1 MALLAALLDVIVPV
15 LVVAGVGALLGRA
28 FPLDQATIG
37 KVVLYALTPALCL
50 HTLLTTQVSGR
61 EGAQLIGA
69 YVGVV
74 ALALL
79 AGFALSP
86 GLPGRSRRAVAVAV
100 ALGNNGNMGLPISMF
115 ALGRMGLDQSVLIF
129 LASVVLTFVVAPAV
143 YGADGGL
150 RGTVRA
156 VLRLP
161 AIWAMAVALLVRNLG
176 VPVPVGLGRG
186 IELLSQATLP
196 VLLLA
201 LGVQLGASRGLT
213 ITRAI
218 ATAVLGRIVVIPVLA
233 VGLGWAI
240 GLPALPLQALVLA
253 SAMPTAVNAFILAQE
268 YEADV
273 ETVAGAVSLSTF
285 VSFGTVAI
293 VTALLPAVGTL
304 AR

>member
-1 MALLAALLDVIVPV
+1 
-15 LVVAGVGALLGRA
+15 
-28 FPLDQATIG
+28 
-37 KVVLYALTPALCL
+37 
-50 HTLLTTQVSGR
+50 
-61 EGAQLIGA
+61 
-69 YVGVV
+69 
-74 ALALL
+74 
-79 AGFALSP
+79 
-86 GLPGRSRRAVAVAV
+86 
-100 ALGNNGNMGLPISMF
+100 MF
-115 ALGRMGLDQSVLIF
+115 ALGRLGLDQSVLIF

-143 YGADGGL
+143 YGAEGGV

-161 AIWAMAVALLVRNLG
+161 AIWAMGVALLVRNLG
-176 VPVPVGLGRG
+176 LPVPVGIGRG

-273 ETVAGAVSLSTF
+273 ETVAGAVTLSTF